1 MKRFF
6 LVIASVFVLLSGC
19 GSDTEAPAAAK
30 LSAEDVFRALSEYLP
45 QYETQDAAVTAKL
58 LGLDSDQIKECRTAF
73 DADGG
78 PQALIV
84 LQASDEQAALKA
96 AERMDYYLT
105 TLQSSAAQ
113 YAPEQLDLLNKGYIF
128 TRNDYAILIVCDDID
143 AAKQET
149 AKLFANT

>member
-1 MKRFF
+1 
-6 LVIASVFVLLSGC
+6 
-19 GSDTEAPAAAK
+19 
-30 LSAEDVFRALSEYLP
+30 
-45 QYETQDAAVTAKL
+45 
-58 LGLDSDQIKECRTAF
+58 
-73 DADGG
+73 
-78 PQALIV
+78 
-84 LQASDEQAALKA
+84 
-96 AERMDYYLT
+96 MDYYLT